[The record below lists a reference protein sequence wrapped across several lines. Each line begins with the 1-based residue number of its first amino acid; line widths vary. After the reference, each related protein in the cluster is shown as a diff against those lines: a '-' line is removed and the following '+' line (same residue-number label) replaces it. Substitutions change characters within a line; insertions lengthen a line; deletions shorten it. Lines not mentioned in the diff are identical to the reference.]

1 MGIMKMTLPRISP
14 GAGAL
19 LAIALTLGSAAGAV
33 AEDGIRFLDHRNQV
47 IELASPPKKI
57 VSMFASGP
65 LVHYAVEGRSD
76 HIAGVNRKAQKMYE
90 GSFYAQLIPEFLQ
103 LNMNVAGDGFA
114 PNVEAILEIAPD
126 AVLQWIFDPKIIE
139 PLERVGLKVIGWDCC
154 TNQQRR
160 DYLMLAGYTSGR
172 IDRAQMILRRQ
183 DESDQALRTAFAD
196 AKAEETTSIL
206 VVDEI
211 KDSYRVIANS
221 SQDYSLSGTR
231 NLAADNTGEWW
242 RTVDAE
248 QLLVWNPAIIVIPA
262 YAAELTPADFYNNA
276 MLSSLDAV
284 KNKRVYKFPQ
294 FNRSPDAAEIY
305 LSDDWLARIA
315 NPKRFEGAKVFRET
329 LKDGYQLIYQKDLT
343 DDQIR
348 FILELEQNKDSAG
361 YSDIFG

>member
-1 MGIMKMTLPRISP
+1 MTMKLAQLLFGR
-14 GAGAL
+14 GAICAT
-19 LAIALTLGSAAGAV
+19 ALTLLSTISAEAQESV
-33 AEDGIRFLDHRNQV
+33 AGIRFLDHRNQV
-47 IELASPPKKI
+47 IELPAPPERI

-76 HIAGVNRKAQKMYE
+76 HIVGVNRKAQKMYE
-90 GSFYAQLIPEFLQ
+90 GSFYARLIPEYLK

-114 PNVEAILEIAPD
+114 PNVEAILELKPD
-126 AVLQWIFDPKIIE
+126 VVLQWVFDPKIIE

-154 TNQQRR
+154 TNQHRR
-160 DYLMLAGYTSGR
+160 EYLMLSGYTSGR
-172 IDRAQMILRRQ
+172 IDRAQMILRKQ
-183 DESDQALRTAFAD
+183 DESDQALRAVFAD
-196 AKAEETTSIL
+196 AKPEETIGIL

-211 KDSYRVIANS
+211 KDSFRVIANS

-231 NLAADNTGEWW
+231 NLAADDTGEWW

-248 QLLVWNPAIIVIPA
+248 QLLVWNPAVIVIPA
-262 YAAELTPADFYNNA
+262 YASELTPADFYNNA

-315 NPKRFEGAKVFRET
+315 NPKHFEGAKAFQET
-329 LKDGYQLIYQKDLT
+329 LKDGYKLIYRRDLT
-343 DDQIR
+343 EDEIR
-348 FILELEQNKDSAG
+348 FILELDQNKDSTG